1 MIYHGKRFANGKVYV
16 NGDRKVFELCQGED
30 FEVP

>member
-1 MIYHGKRFANGKVYV
+1 MIYHGKRFANEKVYV
-16 NGDRKVFELCQGED
+16 NGDRRVFELWQGED